1 MIDTFNEKLHTLK
14 EVATR
19 LRVTTQTAR
28 LIVKVEPGVLQKKGP
43 KNARSTSLPSR
54 CFGGYIIGW
63 WHNRLTA
70 APTILSN
77 SEQRCA

>member
-14 EVATR
+14 EVATH

-43 KNARSTSLPSR
+43 KNERTKYFTPESVLR
-54 CFGGYIIGW
+54 RIY
-63 WHNRLTA
+63 NRMVA
-70 APTILSN
+70 
-77 SEQRCA
+77 